1 MADTVAA
8 TPQAGAEPELEDF
21 FLNPADG
28 NPDEVEVDQEG
39 QQIETEV
46 VVETP
51 EGEEVQ
57 VGEEVPVGDEELE
70 LDLNA
75 EAPQDTGAIKDETI
89 VVLNIDGAS
98 VQTTFGQLKADAQ
111 KYAGANKKF
120 EEAAA
125 IRKDAEQKLAIL
137 PEREKQLGQVL
148 EYYIQQSQQFM
159 QTQQPDWAKLLEE
172 NPTEYVRQRHTWETK
187 QTELNQARA
196 IQTELQR
203 RDAEARQA
211 SMTQFAQEQKALLI
225 QAIPEWSDPQKASQ
239 GARELDQYLS
249 DQGVPPEMRA
259 QIDTAKVVLIA
270 RKAML
275 YDRAL
280 AKQAAARTAGVKKN
294 QQVAARVERPG
305 AGRGVPTSATKE
317 VARLQKADK
326 AFKQNP
332 GVNTLA
338 AFFES

>member
-1 MADTVAA
+1 MAETTTA
-8 TPQAGAEPELEDF
+8 TPQAGAEPELDDF
-21 FLNPADG
+21 FMDPADG
-28 NPDEVEVDQEG
+28 NPDGESEG
-39 QQIETEV
+39 Q
-46 VVETP
+46 VVETGVEVETP
-51 EGEEVQ
+51 DGEEVH
-57 VGEEVPVGDEELE
+57 VGDEVPAGDEDLE

-75 EAPQDTGAIKDETI
+75 ETPQDTGAIKDETV

-125 IRKDAEQKLAIL
+125 IRKDAETKLAIL

-159 QTQQPDWAKLLEE
+159 QTQQPNWAKLLEE
-172 NPTEYVRQRHTWETK
+172 DPTEYLKQRHVWEQK
-187 QTELNQARA
+187 QTELSQARG
-196 IQTELQR
+196 IQQELQR

-211 SMTQFAQEQKALLI
+211 SMTQFAAEQKALLI
-225 QAIPEWSDPQKASQ
+225 QALPEWSDPQKAAQ
-239 GARELDQYLS
+239 GARELDQYLA

-280 AKQAAARTAGVKKN
+280 AKQAAARKAGLLKN
-294 QQVAARVERPG
+294 QQQARQVERPG
-305 AGRGVPTSATKE
+305 AGRGVPTASTKE

>member
-1 MADTVAA
+1 MATEATQTA
-8 TPQAGAEPELEDF
+8 TPATGADPEIEDF
-21 FLNPADG
+21 FMDPADG
-28 NPDEVEVDQEG
+28 NPDEGVEVQEG
-39 QQIETEV
+39 QQTDGEEQRV
-46 VVETP
+46 D
-51 EGEEVQ
+51 GEEVI
-57 VGEEVPVGDEELE
+57 VSDEVPAGDEDLE
-70 LDLNA
+70 LDL
-75 EAPQDTGAIKDETI
+75 TGEQQQPADGIKDET
-89 VVLNIDGAS
+89 VVILNVEGKS
-98 VQTTFGQLKADAQ
+98 VETTFGQLKANAQ
-111 KYAGANKKF
+111 KYESANHRF

-125 IRKDAEQKLAIL
+125 IRKDAESKLAIL
-137 PEREKQLGQVL
+137 PERERQLGQVL

-159 QTQQPDWAKLLEE
+159 QTQQPNWAQLLEE
-172 NPTEYVRQRHTWETK
+172 NPTEYLKQRHAWEAK
-187 QTELNQARA
+187 QTELNQARN

-203 RDAEARQA
+203 RDADARAA
-211 SMTQFAQEQKALLI
+211 SSQRFADEQKALLI
-225 QAIPEWSDPQKASQ
+225 DALPEWKDPQKAAQ

-275 YDRAL
+275 YDRAI
-280 AKQAAARTAGVKKN
+280 AKQAAARTAGLKKN
-294 QQVAARVERPG
+294 QQQAARVERPG
-305 AGRGVPTSATKE
+305 AGRTLPTATGKE